1 MLILILVF
9 KVAICFCVCLFCI
22 IWPLKISQMLHLVL
36 TQRNK
41 KEKYP
46 YKTNLGCS
54 DIILYGTFRDQL
66 KINLKYMILSIYNL
80 LSEEGEIVLHM

>member
-1 MLILILVF
+1 
-9 KVAICFCVCLFCI
+9 
-22 IWPLKISQMLHLVL
+22 MLHLVL

-80 LSEEGEIVLHM
+80 LSEKGEIVLHM

>member
-1 MLILILVF
+1 
-9 KVAICFCVCLFCI
+9 
-22 IWPLKISQMLHLVL
+22 MLHLVL

-54 DIILYGTFRDQL
+54 DIIFYGTFRDQL

-80 LSEEGEIVLHM
+80 LSEKG